1 MLNCN
6 HKLIVTRLYRGSH
19 LFFYPDD
26 SDHDQEP
33 AALNKAKNS
42 LHIQTLALPI
52 GRKVGGNAPE
62 QEAWGAMTPR
72 GRCKW
77 GTASGLPAAV
87 VIIVGIDRTSTTKLH
102 VECAHYGLQS
112 SLS

>member
-6 HKLIVTRLYRGSH
+6 QKLIVTRLYGGTH

-42 LHIQTLALPI
+42 LQIQTLASPI
-52 GRKVGGNAPE
+52 RRKVGGNAPK
-62 QEAWGAMTPR
+62 QEARGAMLPHGRSKWGA
-72 GRCKW
+72 
-77 GTASGLPAAV
+77 ASGLPAVV
-87 VIIVGIDRTSTTKLH
+87 VIIVGINHISTTKLH
-102 VECAHYGLQS
+102 VERAHYGLQS